1 MVDVRFINDTTPIS
15 VEGEQRQT
23 TVNVMS
29 RSSISNVNVNPTGHH
44 NTLSNRD
51 LPDQHPIDA
60 ITGLREAL
68 SNADKTFVF
77 EQGIASDT
85 WEIEHNLNKRPSVT
99 VVDSA
104 ENIITAEV
112 EYIDDNNVVVRMNGA
127 TTGFAYLN

>member
-1 MVDVRFINDTTPIS
+1 MADIRVKLRQQENINVTLKPAQGIRVKDTK
-15 VEGEQRQT
+15 VY
-23 TVNVMS
+23 VFD
-29 RSSISNVNVNPTGHH
+29 PTM
-44 NTLSNRD
+44 
-51 LPDQHPIDA
+51 
-60 ITGLREAL
+60 
-68 SNADKTFVF
+68 ADKTFVY

-104 ENIITAEV
+104 DNIITPEV